1 MTCDEARAEL
11 IGFQLAVL
19 DDPRRGE
26 LERHLTACPAC
37 VAELLSLKRDVERP
51 APPPASLRASVRQAV
66 AREMGL
72 VARPPPWWERP
83 LAFGLGLA
91 AVVVALTT
99 VQLVA
104 TGQPRAPVGLGRGGA
119 P

>member
-1 MTCDEARAEL
+1 
-11 IGFQLAVL
+11 
-19 DDPRRGE
+19 DPTRGD
-26 LERHLTACPAC
+26 LERHLTTCPAC
-37 VAELLSLKRDVERP
+37 VVEFLSLKRDVERP
-51 APPPASLRASVRQAV
+51 APPPASSLRASVRLAV

-72 VARPPPWWERP
+72 VARPAPWWERP

-99 VQLVA
+99 MELVA
-104 TGQPRAPVGLGRGGA
+104 TGAPRAPVGLSRGIA